1 MLLRSY
7 VLRFLPGSLR
17 RFGAR
22 CFLLSLTDIYRASGF
37 AAGLF
42 VPDLRCRSTAWF
54 FVPDCGRGFM
64 TLLRKDDD
72 LVRLVVLVLRRRR
85 SKNG

>member
-1 MLLRSY
+1 M
-7 VLRFLPGSLR
+7 LRFLPGSLR

-22 CFLLSLTDIYRASGF
+22 RFLLFLTDNYRASGF

-42 VPDLRCRSTAWF
+42 VPDLRCGSTAGF
-54 FVPDCGRGFM
+54 FVPDYGFM